1 MKKTSETYT
10 LSYLADHPDTRNII
24 FRHLKPLDVDEQ
36 QIAQVH
42 ATLRELAD
50 TNMGGGIPYD
60 AMVQLVAELDE
71 IPVSEIESHK
81 VK

>member
-10 LSYLADHPDTRNII
+10 LSYLAEHPDTRDII
-24 FRHLKPLDVDEQ
+24 FRHLQPVGVDEQ
-36 QIAQVH
+36 QIPEVH
-42 ATLRELAD
+42 APLRELAD

-60 AMVQLVAELDE
+60 TMAHLVAELDE
-71 IPVSEIESHK
+71 IPVSEIEPHE